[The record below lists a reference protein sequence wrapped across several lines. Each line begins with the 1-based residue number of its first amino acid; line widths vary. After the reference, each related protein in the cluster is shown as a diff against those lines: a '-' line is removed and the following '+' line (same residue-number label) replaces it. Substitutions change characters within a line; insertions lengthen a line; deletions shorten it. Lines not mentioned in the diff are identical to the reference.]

1 MTREEFIKHKSNG
14 TYPYPSTERNTRISQ
29 TNPAFAQSVR
39 DMIYNPLPIT
49 PRPMSYFQGPLI
61 KDMYAFDKLYPDKFD
76 AFRDIV
82 EVSSKTKKD
91 LDALQKKYKDSLKD
105 PKNEPTKNEPPKNEP
120 AN

>member
-14 TYPYPSTERNTRISQ
+14 TYPNPSNEHNTRISQ

-49 PRPMSYFQGPLI
+49 PRPMNYFQGPLT
-61 KDMYAFDKLYPDKFD
+61 KDMHAFDKMYPDKFD
-76 AFRDIV
+76 AHRAAK
-82 EVSSKTKKD
+82 EVSDKTKKD
-91 LDALQKKYKDSLKD
+91 LDTLQKKYEDSKKD
-105 PKNEPTKNEPPKNEP
+105 PKNEPAKNEP